1 MLIFKAALVTHF
13 SSGIASLNGRLDIVT
28 MMLED
33 DNVDANLE
41 NVAGSPCLD
50 IALTSEILKVAKCR
64 EEHKSV
70 CLGRRQS

>member
-1 MLIFKAALVTHF
+1 
-13 SSGIASLNGRLDIVT
+13 

-41 NVAGSPCLD
+41 NVAGSACLD
-50 IALTSEILKVAKCR
+50 IALTSEILKVAQCR
-64 EEHKSV
+64 EEHKSF